1 LEHKQAI
8 ACLGNPILGDDAFGL
23 LVAKELE
30 GTAGAEVITME
41 GGGLDMAIQLIPYSR
56 VLIIDALEAT
66 SGDVGELVSLTVEE
80 LSSMEGLEGHAL
92 SLAQAVEA
100 LRLLSGDGPRMVDV
114 LACRIR
120 PVTTYSETISPA
132 VRAAVA
138 LCAKRARG
146 WISTGHLGR
155 NP

>member
-1 LEHKQAI
+1 LEQKQAI

-30 GTAGAEVITME
+30 GTAGAKVITME
-41 GGGLDMAIQLIPYSR
+41 GGGLDMAVQLIPYSR
-56 VLIIDALEAT
+56 VLIIDALETA
-66 SGDVGELVSLTVEE
+66 SGEVGELVSLTMEE
-80 LSSMEGLEGHAL
+80 LSSMKGLEGHAL

-100 LRLLSGDGPRMVDV
+100 LRLLSGDSPRTVDV

-120 PVTTYSETISPA
+120 PVTTYGETISPA
-132 VRAAVA
+132 VCAAVA
-138 LCAKRARG
+138 PCAKRARG
-146 WISTGHLGR
+146 WISSGHLSR